1 MKKKGKKRK
10 VKKIVIIL
18 AILIILGIAAY
29 FIYNNM
35 NKKSENTENAVAVQ
49 SVGILTGAA
58 NMEENRFSGMIVSQK
73 TVKLQKEENR
83 EVKKVYV
90 EVGQAVKVGDSLFE
104 YDTEDTSA
112 KIDQENL
119 EIEKVQNGITSYQK
133 QIESINARK
142 AEIPA
147 EQHAEY
153 NLEIQ
158 TIENDIKQS
167 QYNIKL
173 KQAEIAKLRK
183 ALKNTVVK
191 SEIDGVVQN
200 INDKDNNEGDISGEN
215 QDNSYMTIMQ
225 TGQYR
230 VKGVVNEQNMFSI
243 NVGDKVII
251 HSRVDENKTWTGT
264 IENIDT
270 SNPETN
276 SNNGYYSPNNDS
288 MNKSSKYPF
297 YITLDSMD
305 GLMMGQHVYIEKNIG
320 QENEREGLWL
330 SNYYIVEENG
340 ENYVWASN
348 SKDKLEKR
356 KIKIGEKNEEIGE
369 YQILEGLTEDDY
381 IAIPAE
387 GLLEGAS
394 VNKFDTMSVPID
406 MNMQTD
412 DFQKDGE
419 MMVEGGDN
427 SDVDLTIEGGALDAV
442 SEGVLVDS
450 TVVTNGGTA
459 IIQ

>member
-119 EIEKVQNGITSYQK
+119 EIEKMQNGITSYQK

-225 TGQYR
+225 TGTKIYR
-230 VKGVVNEQNMFSI
+230 
-243 NVGDKVII
+243 
-251 HSRVDENKTWTGT
+251 
-264 IENIDT
+264 
-270 SNPETN
+270 
-276 SNNGYYSPNNDS
+276 
-288 MNKSSKYPF
+288 
-297 YITLDSMD
+297 L
-305 GLMMGQHVYIEKNIG
+305 
-320 QENEREGLWL
+320 
-330 SNYYIVEENG
+330 
-340 ENYVWASN
+340 
-348 SKDKLEKR
+348 R
-356 KIKIGEKNEEIGE
+356 K
-369 YQILEGLTEDDY
+369 
-381 IAIPAE
+381 
-387 GLLEGAS
+387 
-394 VNKFDTMSVPID
+394 
-406 MNMQTD
+406 
-412 DFQKDGE
+412 
-419 MMVEGGDN
+419 
-427 SDVDLTIEGGALDAV
+427 
-442 SEGVLVDS
+442 
-450 TVVTNGGTA
+450 
-459 IIQ
+459 